1 MYRLSCTVHV
11 YLGLKKV
18 LDRWFSLCACIYI
31 YIYTHIMLVTTKT
44 SNSRGQ
50 PGKLR
55 QVLAKP
61 ALEKHLSATIEGGDE
76 RAVVL
81 V

>member
-1 MYRLSCTVHV
+1 MYLLSCTVHV
-11 YLGLKKV
+11 YLGLKKS
-18 LDRWFSLCACIYI
+18 LIGGFLCACVCVYI
-31 YIYTHIMLVTTKT
+31 YIYIMLVTTET

-76 RAVVL
+76 GTVVL